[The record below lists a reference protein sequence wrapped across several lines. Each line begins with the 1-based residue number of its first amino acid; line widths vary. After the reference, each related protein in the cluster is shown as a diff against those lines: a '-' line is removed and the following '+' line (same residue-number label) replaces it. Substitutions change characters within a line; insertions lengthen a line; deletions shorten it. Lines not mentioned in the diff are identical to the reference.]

1 MNKNERKRTKSQSQ
15 KINGQEHVCEKT
27 GIGIALLIKMDL
39 MSRYALRQ
47 SQ

>member
-27 GIGIALLIKMDL
+27 GIGI
-39 MSRYALRQ
+39 
-47 SQ
+47 